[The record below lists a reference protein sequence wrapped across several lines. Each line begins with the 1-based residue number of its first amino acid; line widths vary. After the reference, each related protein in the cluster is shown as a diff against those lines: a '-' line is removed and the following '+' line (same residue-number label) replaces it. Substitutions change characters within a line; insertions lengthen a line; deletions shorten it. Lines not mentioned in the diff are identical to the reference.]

1 MVCILVHIYK
11 KQSLVTKKFN
21 SQLLYYN
28 NYNEH
33 IIVYSLLSKVLLRSQ
48 YFLLVTKILVR
59 VVCTQNTLLYILTST
74 LGTYKYS
81 LVLIS
86 TYTYVKVW
94 RAKASTLFQ
103 KYLGLKYTST
113 FTMSSSDY
121 NLKSDYIL
129 VSIYYKYYCWWIV
142 ECTSRAK

>member
-11 KQSLVTKKFN
+11 KWSLVTKN
-21 SQLLYYN
+21 ATVSCC
-28 NYNEH
+28 
-33 IIVYSLLSKVLLRSQ
+33 IITLIMNILQYSLLSKVLLRSQ

-59 VVCTQNTLLYILTST
+59 VVCTQNSLLYILTST

-94 RAKASTLFQ
+94 RANASTLFQ

-142 ECTSRAK
+142 KCTSRAK